1 MKQIPNLKTTDF
13 HFGNY
18 RFWINFSNYLILAKE
33 LYAHFLIIEKTD
45 DSCSSYSPVSPD
57 AMDWRTLFPAFFPE
71 KDDNGEHTVCKTSR
85 VEFADIG
92 CGYGGLLGTHVL
104 TLTNRLHVVMHL

>member
-1 MKQIPNLKTTDF
+1 
-13 HFGNY
+13 
-18 RFWINFSNYLILAKE
+18 
-33 LYAHFLIIEKTD
+33 
-45 DSCSSYSPVSPD
+45 
-57 AMDWRTLFPAFFPE
+57 MDWGTLFPAFFPE

-104 TLTNRLHVVMHL
+104 TLTNRLQVAMHL